1 MLDLMPTANEYRLIC
16 EKFEERISGDVNYPA
31 FCHAVDDGI
40 YLFLY
45 YLFIYLT
52 LNLTTEFFASI
63 VDKEIEPEFENKYND
78 VVIPPPDI
86 SSVDMNDLLAR
97 IRTHVLSNRI
107 RIKEFFED
115 MDPLRSGKM
124 TKSRFLRC
132 LSSIGISSIDAL
144 NFNKAQLHA
153 LIMKYEDPVDNL
165 KVDWKKFETDVES
178 GR

>member
-1 MLDLMPTANEYRLIC
+1 
-16 EKFEERISGDVNYPA
+16 
-31 FCHAVDDGI
+31 
-40 YLFLY
+40 
-45 YLFIYLT
+45 LFIFYN
-52 LNLTTEFFASI
+52 LNFSIEFFASI
-63 VDKEIEPEFENKYND
+63 VDQEIEPEFENKYSD
-78 VVIPPPDI
+78 VVVSPPDI
-86 SSVDMNDLLAR
+86 SSVNMNDLLAR

-153 LIMKYEDPVDNL
+153 LTKKYEDSVDNL

-178 GR
+178 GK